1 MDAMSSFLLVSGGIL
16 LVGSWLTMIFAASSE
31 DFTWGLCAVF
41 LPPLAYLYGLFQWE
55 KAGDAIKMAVLGLVL
70 VGIGL

>member
-31 DFTWGLCAVF
+31 DFTSGLCAVF
-41 LPPLAYLYGLFQWE
+41 LPAT
-55 KAGDAIKMAVLGLVL
+55 GDRGPVSG
-70 VGIGL
+70 G